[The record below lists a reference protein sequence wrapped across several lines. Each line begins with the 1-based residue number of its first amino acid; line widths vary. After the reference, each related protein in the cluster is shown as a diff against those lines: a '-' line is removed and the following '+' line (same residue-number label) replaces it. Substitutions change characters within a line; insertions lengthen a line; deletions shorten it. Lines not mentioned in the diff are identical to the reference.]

1 MKKEIMERIYNNPQ
15 MLDYLRHHPKWY
27 YYIDLDPTNYNEFV
41 KAYKKEF
48 KETTYDKLE
57 KFKSQV
63 NFASAVINYFKN

>member
-1 MKKEIMERIYNNPQ
+1 MGFFGNP
-15 MLDYLRHHPKWY
+15 LFAPHNCKTRV
-27 YYIDLDPTNYNEFV
+27 DLDPINYNEFV